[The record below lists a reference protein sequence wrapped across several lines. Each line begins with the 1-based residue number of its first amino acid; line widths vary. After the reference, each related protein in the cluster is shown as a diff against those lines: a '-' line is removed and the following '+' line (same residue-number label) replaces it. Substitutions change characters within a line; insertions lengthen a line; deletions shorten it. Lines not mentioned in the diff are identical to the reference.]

1 MEEEEENGE
10 ERKDGLWVVEQEGV
24 KMDLGESGKKGGI
37 KAEAAEELNGMR
49 TGKKESG
56 ASSGRLRLEV

>member
-1 MEEEEENGE
+1 MEEENGE

-24 KMDLGESGKKGGI
+24 KMDLGESGKKGEI